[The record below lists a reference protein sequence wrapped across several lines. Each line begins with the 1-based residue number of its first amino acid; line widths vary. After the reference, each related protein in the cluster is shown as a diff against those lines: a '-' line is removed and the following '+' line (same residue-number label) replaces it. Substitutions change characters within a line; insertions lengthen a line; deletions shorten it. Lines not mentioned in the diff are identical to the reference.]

1 MATTIGTLGGD
12 LIVYPDY
19 IYSATAMPNN
29 TNSSSSVF
37 QFGKSK
43 SGVELKVSF
52 DAETVIASTKT
63 LSIDLI
69 QDSAVGGSYATVT
82 NLASYT
88 AGTIA
93 AGTTLRFTPTEATLQ
108 YCKIK
113 VTTTDDLSAKKLTA
127 YIHLTE

>member
-1 MATTIGTLGGD
+1 MATTIGTMGGD

-29 TNSSSSVF
+29 TNASSSIF
-37 QFGKSK
+37 QLGKSK
-43 SGVELKVSF
+43 SRVELKVSF
-52 DAETVIASTKT
+52 DAETIVASTKT

-69 QDSAVGGSYATVT
+69 QDSATGGSYATVT

-113 VTTTDDLSAKKLTA
+113 VTTTDNLSDKKLTA
-127 YIHLTE
+127 YVHLTE

>member
-1 MATTIGTLGGD
+1 MATTIGTIGGD

-29 TNSSSSVF
+29 TNSSSAVF

-52 DAETVIASTKT
+52 DAETVVASTKT

>member
-1 MATTIGTLGGD
+1 MATTIGTIGGD

-52 DAETVIASTKT
+52 DAETVIASSKT
-63 LSIDLI
+63 LSIDLL
-69 QDSAVGGSYATVT
+69 QDSAVGGNYATVT

-88 AGTIA
+88 AGTIT

-113 VTTTDDLSAKKLTA
+113 VTTTDNLSGKNITA
-127 YIHLTE
+127 YVHLTE